1 MKDKNSYRPG
11 GAAGDSLKYAINIDR
26 VNEITESKEITP
38 LPTSAISI
46 EGVVNLRGKVIPII
60 NLGRI
65 FGTSHVNTLRN
76 SKPFQIMVINSNQS
90 DFGLII
96 DLAKDVKT
104 IDDNDITPISALI
117 SNSKGYITSTI
128 NLNNEIIQIV
138 SIENILSASSL
149 ENSSGDIMLLESKKH

>member
-1 MKDKNSYRPG
+1 MSLQYVIFELD
-11 GAAGDSLKYAINIDR
+11 DLKYAIDIDR

-46 EGVVNLRGKVIPII
+46 EGVVNLRGKVIPIL

-65 FGTSHVNTLRN
+65 FETSQVNTIKS
-76 SKPFQIMVINSNQS
+76 SKPFQIMVINSNNS

-104 IDDNDITPISALI
+104 IDEKDISPISGLI
-117 SNSKGYITSTI
+117 SNSKGYVTSTI
-128 NLNNEIIQIV
+128 NLNNEIIQVV
-138 SIENILSASSL
+138 SIENIVAASSL
-149 ENSSGDIMLLESKKH
+149 EQPSGDIMLIESKTH

>member
-1 MKDKNSYRPG
+1 MSFQYVIFELD
-11 GAAGDSLKYAINIDR
+11 DLKYAIDIDR

-46 EGVVNLRGKVIPII
+46 EGVVNLRGKVIPIL

-65 FGTSHVNTLRN
+65 FETSQVNTIKS
-76 SKPFQIMVINSNQS
+76 SKPFQIMVINSNNS

-104 IDDNDITPISALI
+104 IDEKDISPISGLI
-117 SNSKGYITSTI
+117 SNSKGYVTSTI
-128 NLNNEIIQIV
+128 NLNNEIIQVV
-138 SIENILSASSL
+138 SIENIIAASSL
-149 ENSSGDIMLLESKKH
+149 EQPSGDIMLIESKTH